1 MILKKKVTVLP
12 DFLMSE
18 QKIFLIKL
26 DFFVVSVFHFGIPI
40 ESENILFFNQNNT
53 SLKRSQVLNQLYHTF
68 QGWEEL
74 FLSWGGR

>member
-1 MILKKKVTVLP
+1 MILKKKVSVLL

-18 QKIFLIKL
+18 QKFFLIKL
-26 DFFVVSVFHFGIPI
+26 DFFVVFVFHFGIPI
-40 ESENILFFNQNNT
+40 ESENILFFNQNT
-53 SLKRSQVLNQLYHTF
+53 SLKRSQVLNQLYYTF

>member
-1 MILKKKVTVLP
+1 MILKKKVSVLL

-26 DFFVVSVFHFGIPI
+26 DFFVVFVFHFGIPI

-53 SLKRSQVLNQLYHTF
+53 SLKRSQVLNQLYYTF